1 MNGHLVYSL
10 KALNAILAETLSR
23 EGGLVKLKFME
34 FEGSAE
40 GLGIDFC
47 DLKEAIENDGFF
59 EMKGDALSQVD
70 IELTFLKAVDIEVS
84 LSYLSG
90 NVLRI
95 EIFDS
100 SEIEVTPHGER
111 FFVDSSHQ
119 LINDANSQVMARAKG
134 ETKEGGSDKGARPL

>member
-1 MNGHLVYSL
+1 MTT
-10 KALNAILAETLSR
+10 I
-23 EGGLVKLKFME
+23 
-34 FEGSAE
+34 
-40 GLGIDFC
+40 
-47 DLKEAIENDGFF
+47 KEARLIDSSYILQGNHNEPNNFDDFHWMQFTALKLF